1 MFDGW
6 LFLLT
11 EIWILLVLAGLLGLF
26 CGWIIWGFGKSRR
39 AFDPVDGAVAG
50 KTLPPLEVE
59 AMPGVAA
66 LPPGVNIDAPP
77 DDLRR
82 IRGIGAKL
90 RRSVISLASIPMRKL
105 PLGRLM
111 ILHILMHSCEDS
123 RAGPA
128 GTIGW
133 LRPKP

>member
-105 PLGRLM
+105 PLGRPM